1 MRNVILEASDDQHV
15 GDYNIKKTFPFSEH
29 LTESNVPYEFI
40 DIDISKF
47 NEDKLKLKII
57 RYIDMT
63 KKTEP
68 FSIKLK

>member
-1 MRNVILEASDDQHV
+1 MTSMLAIIIS
-15 GDYNIKKTFPFSEH
+15 KTFPFSEH

-63 KKTEP
+63 KKQSHSP
-68 FSIKLK
+68 